1 MNDEQRAYHAKAVLD
16 NPVFRELMARLEDE
30 ALERGINAKFND
42 HEARQAAMSDIRA
55 VRSFRSACESMTR
68 NKPEPKA
75 APA

>member
-1 MNDEQRAYHAKAVLD
+1 MNDEQRAYNARALLD
-16 NPVFRELMARLEDE
+16 NPVFNELIIRLESE
-30 ALERGINAKFND
+30 ALDRGVNAKFND
-42 HEARQAAMSDIRA
+42 HEARQAAMADIRA